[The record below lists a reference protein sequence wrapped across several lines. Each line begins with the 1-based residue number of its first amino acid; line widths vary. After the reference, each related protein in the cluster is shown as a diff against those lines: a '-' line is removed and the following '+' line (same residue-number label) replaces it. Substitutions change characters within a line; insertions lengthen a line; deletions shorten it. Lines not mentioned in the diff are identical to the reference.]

1 MHKRLSAVMLCL
13 VLAVGC
19 FVSTSVKVHN
29 RQLPTEFSSEALVI
43 TLEEDTGLGLEDLAF
58 LEEDVLKALAERGIN
73 SIPLSEAVGVDDPD
87 SINELLLKND
97 YNALLK
103 IVVKAWGSRTETLQ
117 DPVPTS
123 VDSSDTGPD
132 PGSTFRPPYAI
143 NSNESVPGP
152 ESSYKEVSMVWYL
165 TDLDTGRLIWSGL
178 ARAKPAVVGRS
189 FLYHRFNRNLEYEEL
204 AERCIRKLAAKLAS
218 VWPKESEKK
227 K

>member
-13 VLAVGC
+13 LLSTGC

-29 RQLPTEFSSEALVI
+29 RQLPADFSAEVLVI
-43 TLEEDTGLGLEDLAF
+43 TLEEDTGLGRERLTL
-58 LEEDVLKALAERGIN
+58 LEENVQQALTERGIN
-73 SIPLSEAVGVDDPD
+73 SIPLSKAVDVDAPD
-87 SINELLLKND
+87 ANTELLLENG
-97 YNALLK
+97 YSAVLK
-103 IVVKAWGSRTETLQ
+103 VVVKSWGSRTETLQ

-132 PGSTFRPPYAI
+132 AGSTFRPPYAI
-143 NSNESVPGP
+143 DSDESVPGP

-165 TDLDTGRLIWSGL
+165 TDLHTSRLIWSGQGS
-178 ARAKPAVVGRS
+178 AKPAVVGRS

-204 AERCIRKLAAKLAS
+204 AERCIRKLAGKLAS
-218 VWPKESEKK
+218 AWPKESEKK